1 MSTDDDRDALA
12 AEYVLGTL
20 DAEERAQAQLMT
32 TVDPGFAAA
41 VKVWERQLGELSAMV
56 DSKEPP
62 AETWERVKARI
73 AGVEPSAMLALPE
86 LERPEDLKPQPGPA
100 PVAPVMIDPTRSDA
114 EVIDLTGRVRRWRA
128 ATMLTGAIAASLLAF
143 VAIRETRPDALPV
156 ALQPK
161 PKIVE
166 VTRTVE
172 VPSAAPVEFV
182 AVLQKDAFSPAFLLT
197 LDLDKK
203 TVTVRAV
210 GAERQA
216 GKSYELWLIAD
227 KNPRPRSLGLIGDQQ
242 FTVRRALAD
251 YDAGTINRATYAV
264 SLEPEGGSTTGAP
277 SGPVLYS
284 GKLVQATPPSITQ
297 TP

>member
-1 MSTDDDRDALA
+1 VTVDDDKDALA

-20 DAEERAQAQLMT
+20 DAQERAQAELMM
-32 TVDPGFAAA
+32 TVDAGFAA
-41 VKVWERQLGELSAMV
+41 VVRGWETRLGALSAMV

-62 AETWERVKARI
+62 DETWLRVKARI
-73 AGVEPSAMLALPE
+73 AGVEPGPFKMPDAEAP
-86 LERPEDLKPQPGPA
+86 KPA
-100 PVAPVMIDPTRSDA
+100 PEPEPERLAPAVIEPRADGA
-114 EVIDLTGRVRRWRA
+114 EIIQLSRRVGRWRA
-128 ATMLTGAIAASLLAF
+128 ATMMTGALAACLVAF
-143 VAIRETRPDALPV
+143 MVVREINPDTLPV
-156 ALQPK
+156 ALRPK

-172 VPSAAPVEFV
+172 VTAPAPAEFV

-197 LDLDKK
+197 LDLEKK

-216 GKSYELWLIAD
+216 GKSYELWLVSEKYSA
-227 KNPRPRSLGLIGDQQ
+227 PRSLGLIGDQQ
-242 FTVRRALAD
+242 FTVRQALSG

-264 SLEPEGGSTTGAP
+264 SLEPEGGSPTGVP
-277 SGPVLYS
+277 TGPVLYT
-284 GKLVQATPPSITQ
+284 GKLVQTTPPSISQ